1 MKIIRID
8 AELLYDGR
16 QLSTPFMDEHL
27 DGADDGL
34 VVFEGPADVPLEHM
48 VDLEDVE
55 AEAPVLGSH
64 MAHVLVEHRGLAL
77 REAVCRQR
85 LLGHLAASWI
95 AARSGSRVEVQGD
108 DLFVGPGK
116 LSVSVATTSPRGVLM
131 HFAVNVS
138 TAGTPVP
145 TIGLRDLRVPP
156 AEFLTTLARAY
167 ADEVASIDHATRK
180 VRAVP

>member
-1 MKIIRID
+1 MKITRIE
-8 AELLYDGR
+8 ASLLYDGR

-27 DGADDGL
+27 DGAGDGL
-34 VVFEGPADVPLEHM
+34 VLFEGPADVPLEHM

-64 MAHVLVEHRGLAL
+64 MAHVLVEHRDLAL

-85 LLGHLAASWI
+85 LLGHLAAGWI
-95 AARSGSRVEVQGD
+95 AARSGSPVEVQGD
-108 DLFVGPGK
+108 DLFVGSGK
-116 LSVSVATTSPRGVLM
+116 LSVSV
-131 HFAVNVS
+131 HFAVHVS
-138 TAGTPVP
+138 TEGTPVP
-145 TIGLRDLRVPP
+145 TAGLRDLRVP
-156 AEFLTTLARAY
+156 AGEFLTTLARAY